1 MTEPITLRKGLWIAL
16 IATTQA
22 MAPPV
27 TAVATL
33 YTLCRLYGVEI
44 TDFFLV
50 LSVLAALLTV
60 LLPTPQNNGAK
71 PQILNGTGPLVAR
84 VVMRWL
90 IIVGILLGIGYVTKY
105 TEDFSRRVVL
115 SWIVTTPMLL
125 ILVELVL
132 QEIMRRLLYD
142 PSNTRRVVFAG
153 CNEVSLALAERISKS
168 TDLGLKVRGFF
179 DDRSAERL
187 GVPASARLLGPLPD
201 LVSYVKRHHIDVI
214 FVALPI
220 RHVRR
225 VVDLMDQLHDTTAS
239 IYYVPDIFVFDL
251 IQARTGELLGI
262 PVVAMC
268 ETPFYGYRGVVKRMT
283 DIALASS
290 VLLIAAPLMIVIA
303 FMVRHTSPGPA
314 LFRQRRYGLDGR
326 EIMVYKFRT
335 MSVLEDG
342 AHVTQ
347 ATRED
352 QRVTRVGRFLRR
364 YSLDELPQLINV
376 LQGHMSLV
384 GPRPH
389 AVAHNEEY
397 RKLIKGYMLRH
408 KVPPGITGLAQIN
421 GCRGETSHV
430 EDMQARVDYDLE
442 YLRQWSPLLDLKI
455 LALTAVRLV
464 GDRKAY

>member
-33 YTLCRLYGVEI
+33 YTLCRLYGVEF

-90 IIVGILLGIGYVTKY
+90 IIVSILLGIGYVTKY

-179 DDRSAERL
+179 DDRS
-187 GVPASARLLGPLPD
+187 
-201 LVSYVKRHHIDVI
+201 
-214 FVALPI
+214 
-220 RHVRR
+220 
-225 VVDLMDQLHDTTAS
+225 
-239 IYYVPDIFVFDL
+239 
-251 IQARTGELLGI
+251 
-262 PVVAMC
+262 
-268 ETPFYGYRGVVKRMT
+268 
-283 DIALASS
+283 
-290 VLLIAAPLMIVIA
+290 
-303 FMVRHTSPGPA
+303 
-314 LFRQRRYGLDGR
+314 
-326 EIMVYKFRT
+326 
-335 MSVLEDG
+335 
-342 AHVTQ
+342 
-347 ATRED
+347 
-352 QRVTRVGRFLRR
+352 
-364 YSLDELPQLINV
+364 
-376 LQGHMSLV
+376 
-384 GPRPH
+384 
-389 AVAHNEEY
+389 
-397 RKLIKGYMLRH
+397 
-408 KVPPGITGLAQIN
+408 
-421 GCRGETSHV
+421 
-430 EDMQARVDYDLE
+430 
-442 YLRQWSPLLDLKI
+442 
-455 LALTAVRLV
+455 
-464 GDRKAY
+464 